1 MTRKVLVAVPI
12 FLLFAAHAAFT
23 AAYLLPVNPL
33 TKFYRGTVDAYME
46 PLFAQRWLLFAPEP
60 ATNTLK
66 VWCRYECAGRWT
78 HWGDP
83 AEPLLRVH
91 QRNRLS
97 SAGKLLYIPGNIARD
112 LARDQSAAI
121 ASTNCR
127 PGANCSAQIQQ
138 RLRTLPEFDRAVRY
152 AEAHAGSAGC
162 ANPEAL
168 QFLVIQMYPPQFSER
183 LSTKPF
189 SFATTVEFDPVPLPW
204 KGIPK

>member
-1 MTRKVLVAVPI
+1 VTRKVLVAVPI
-12 FLLFAAHAAFT
+12 LLLFVAHAAFT
-23 AAYLLPVNPL
+23 ALYLLPVNPL
-33 TKFYRGTVDAYME
+33 TTLYQAPVNAYME
-46 PLFAQRWLLFAPEP
+46 PLFSQRWLLFAPEP

-66 VWCRYECAGRWT
+66 VWCRYQCAGRWT
-78 HWGDP
+78 HWVDP

-97 SAGKLLYIPGNIARD
+97 SAGKLLYIPGSIARD
-112 LARDQSAAI
+112 LAREQAQSLLQSGCHDATCAAR
-121 ASTNCR
+121 AR
-127 PGANCSAQIQQ
+127 E

-152 AEAHAGSAGC
+152 AAEHAAESGC

-168 QFLVIQMYPPQFSER
+168 QFLVIQMYPAQFSDR

-204 KGIPK
+204 KEMRR

>member
-1 MTRKVLVAVPI
+1 VTRKSLVAVPV
-12 FLLFAAHAAFT
+12 FLLFAAHAAIT
-23 AAYLLPVNPL
+23 ALYLLPVNPL
-33 TKFYRGTVDAYME
+33 TRFYRPAVDAYME
-46 PLFAQRWLLFAPEP
+46 PIFAQRWLLFAPEP

-78 HWGDP
+78 HWVDP

-97 SAGKLLYIPGNIARD
+97 SAGKLLYIPGSIARD
-112 LARDQSAAI
+112 LAREQATAL
-121 ASTNCR
+121 ASLNCR
-127 PGANCSAQIQQ
+127 ADAHCAARIQQ
-138 RLRTLPEFDRAVRY
+138 HVRTLPEFDRAVRY
-152 AEAHAGSAGC
+152 AEEHAASSGC

-168 QFLVIQMYPPQFSER
+168 QFLVIQMYPAQFSDR

-204 KGIPK
+204 KGIQR